1 MVGLWFTKTSAIICT
16 IYMHRNFVLHFVY
29 WYMCDVF
36 HVMNILVC
44 VKFMYNYPRSSTITH
59 HERRRGKQRPGCSN
73 SLRQAVQFR
82 LCEQR
87 GRSFFLYVDS
97 ALVWCILSQ
106 LLCVF
111 IASLKLWS
119 TGYKKFGY
127 KLFVYVCKSYCC
139 ASAMRKW
146 SFFELFF
153 L

>member
-29 WYMCDVF
+29 SCIRDIF

-59 HERRRGKQRPGCSN
+59 DERRRGKKPPGYSTT
-73 SLRQAVQFR
+73 LRQAVQFR

-106 LLCVF
+106 FLGEFFCFTYIVF
-111 IASLKLWS
+111 NRVQ
-119 TGYKKFGY
+119 KFAY
-127 KLFVYVCKSYCC
+127 KLFLYVCKRWCC
-139 ASAMRKW
+139 ATAMRKW
-146 SFFELFF
+146 SFFRVVF